1 MQRAEQEEVRQ
12 REANETALLAIGPR
26 KKMKLS
32 SQESPSASATV
43 SGTSAQGNFSSN
55 LFGSSSSKLPV
66 STIKK
71 FLVHL

>member
-32 SQESPSASATV
+32 NTPGSPSASN
-43 SGTSAQGNFSSN
+43 SQ
-55 LFGSSSSKLPV
+55 GSSSNNQLNSSFTPFGSTPSKTPV
-66 STIKK
+66 RAKD
-71 FLVHL
+71 